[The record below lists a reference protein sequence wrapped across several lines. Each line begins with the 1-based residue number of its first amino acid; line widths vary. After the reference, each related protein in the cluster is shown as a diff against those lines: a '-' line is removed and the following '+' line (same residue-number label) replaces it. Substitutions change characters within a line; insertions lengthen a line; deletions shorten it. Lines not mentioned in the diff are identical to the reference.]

1 MAHAAPTSLASH
13 GRAVSHRLRSDTNMA
28 SVASTSTSTTHGESR
43 LLALP
48 DELLGAVLRAVVEEG
63 NSRNH
68 AFMASK
74 RLAACMLRH
83 ARNIQLTY
91 PAAHGF
97 DYEQEHSPPL
107 ATFLTDALRA
117 RQAELQLTSGPDDN
131 CMWYFEDKPVTD
143 AVARLAVASLGVVGH
158 CRAATHLRLRL
169 NPMFGRFWKPVYT
182 AALCASFPAL
192 TSLTLQHLD
201 VMPLQLR
208 LLLQHPLMLPMLKR
222 LDMSHSWIEQ
232 QGGGEGEEEG
242 SGPFE
247 GALLQHVALSWV
259 GWDFLP
265 QLQPLAAHLTHLDIQ
280 DVHWMRPCEASP
292 LALAITLL
300 TALQTLRVVMTELQ
314 PVGPLLLVLPSM
326 LTLRTL
332 ALGLGRVEGDA
343 EVRALLAATQ
353 ITALSL
359 DGFSNI
365 LDDHASTPCSWRW
378 LQMEAGVP
386 EWATVASLPFH
397 ALTHSLSLSSLGA
410 PGVVGVETL
419 LRAEHNLCARNTA
432 GVRVEVVV
440 LDVAVVALLTDLF
453 HSAVAGGV
461 IPMQRL
467 GACVANVNIVSTGG
481 GMYCNQFRSW
491 VHLSLPPR
499 SVHALSALFPNAHLN
514 ICQSMS

>member
-117 RQAELQLTSGPDDN
+117 RQAELQLTLGPDDN

-182 AALCASFPAL
+182 AALCASFPTL

-201 VMPLQLR
+201 
-208 LLLQHPLMLPMLKR
+208 
-222 LDMSHSWIEQ
+222 
-232 QGGGEGEEEG
+232 
-242 SGPFE
+242 
-247 GALLQHVALSWV
+247 
-259 GWDFLP
+259 
-265 QLQPLAAHLTHLDIQ
+265 
-280 DVHWMRPCEASP
+280 
-292 LALAITLL
+292 
-300 TALQTLRVVMTELQ
+300 TLRVVMTELQ